1 MDDNKEYNVLKEIS
15 IIGDEIRILTGLSK
29 ILEELANNDNGNL
42 SGTDICTLTLIN
54 RRFCYSLFCKIQE
67 LEGQLDL

>member
-29 ILEELANNDNGNL
+29 ILEELANNDNGSLLFAFLQN
-42 SGTDICTLTLIN
+42 SGAGRTI
-54 RRFCYSLFCKIQE
+54 RFIE
-67 LEGQLDL
+67 